1 MASLIDLFNPS
12 FLMFLGILVLVV
24 AGIVVYFESKF
35 REQNHKFSSMLSL
48 ISSLAEELNTTKMVI
63 QDISVGRPQDA
74 PLALLKSINKEY
86 GSFDNFFKAMDASYL
101 EEQTGGEPICTN
113 TSKLIHVSND
123 VNSKSDSNLIHVSD
137 DENSESDSESEPDS
151 DSESEPDSDSE
162 SESNNSII
170 EIGDN
175 SDMKIL
181 KLNLN
186 PPVDNDEYSEDESVI
201 HNDSIE
207 FLGDETNNDDCDN
220 IYMDDTKIAFDNLEA
235 LEELSDTASIQDN
248 HDTIIT
254 SDLKAD
260 LKSIHIT
267 LDESKSEPP
276 DYKKM
281 PLPKLRNVIIEKG
294 LCPDASKLKKNEL
307 IKLLEEIK

>member
-24 AGIVVYFESKF
+24 ALVVVYFESKF

-63 QDISVGRPQDA
+63 QDISVSRHPQDA
-74 PLALLKSINKEY
+74 PP
-86 GSFDNFFKAMDASYL
+86 SYL
-101 EEQTGGEPICTN
+101 EEQTGGEPIYTN
-113 TSKLIHVSND
+113 TSKLIHVSD
-123 VNSKSDSNLIHVSD
+123 GVNIKSDSNLIHVSD

-151 DSESEPDSDSE
+151 DSDSESEPDSDSHSLTE
-162 SESNNSII
+162 SESDNNII

-186 PPVDNDEYSEDESVI
+186 PPVNEYSDDESVI
-201 HNDSIE
+201 KNESIE
-207 FLGDETNNDDCDN
+207 FLEDETNNNECDD
-220 IYMDDTKIAFDNLEA
+220 IYMDDTKIAFDNLE
-235 LEELSDTASIQDN
+235 ELDQQSDTASIQDN
-248 HDTIIT
+248 YDTTIT